1 MIYRD
6 YQQKMHDEFQAA
18 WAGGAKAVLGQ
29 LPTAG
34 GKSAL
39 VAGNVSAFDGPTC
52 SIAHRQELVG
62 QLSMA
67 LCRYGVEHRI
77 VAAEATVREI
87 VRQQLDEFGRSFYR
101 PGSIHG
107 VASVDTL
114 ILLPENDRW
123 LPSVGLAVVDE
134 CFPAGTLIGEVP
146 IEDVRPGDEVDSF
159 DPTTGEMQRRLV
171 VQTFKSPMPDDMV
184 RLVFGGHHVV
194 RCTRGHPILTKRGWV
209 AAADLL
215 RSDEVATH
223 GIQLYPVLEDIHP
236 SAVASPSGVQ
246 KWEGLLQQV
255 VRVRLPGRDQ
265 LEGNGRDEP
274 EVRLGSDD
282 RAEPDGGPDGTKKGI
297 RNAQADRTRAE
308 SARGEWPTADCGGTR
323 SGGKAES
330 DGLLRTGG
338 DCDGETA
345 GLGLPACLQGGLGMS
360 PAETGDRSGWGVSWL
375 LRAPS
380 SGREER
386 RVPTFTRLD
395 SVEVYQPTNTD
406 GNRENDAGDFVYNFE
421 VAGTHTYVAN
431 GLVVHNCH
439 HVAREGTTKGSV
451 GKWMKALNRMPLA
464 LLLGLTA
471 TPSRADGKGL
481 GRHADGVF
489 DVMVEGPP
497 MRELIN
503 RGYLSEYQVFCPKSD
518 IDLSNVAH
526 APSGDFSPDGVRK
539 AVHASR
545 TIVGDMV
552 GSYLQHAPGQ
562 RGISFCVDI
571 EAATEVCTEYRRRGV
586 PAEIL
591 TGKTPTNLRAQIL
604 RRLRDGSV
612 LQVVAVEVLNE
623 GTDVPA
629 VECISFGRPTDSLGL
644 YMQQGGRGLRIAP
657 GKKIATIIDH
667 VGNFLRHK
675 PFDMPRKWS
684 LDRREKRGKG
694 SALIDGPPMRSC
706 PQCTRPYERVLVG
719 CPYCGHF
726 PEPALRSGPE
736 HVDGDLVLLT
746 PEVLAKMRGEV
757 DPPLRVPYGATGAIE
772 GALRKHHAAR
782 CEAQAALRAAMDQWA
797 GYRVLAGDNERV
809 QQRRFFHQF
818 GVDVLTAQALPAR
831 EADALRQQI
840 EGAYHA

>member
-6 YQQKMHDEFQAA
+6 YQQKMHDEFQDA
-18 WAGGAKAVLGQ
+18 WAGGAKAVLGVAA
-29 LPTAG
+29 TG
-34 GKSAL
+34 SGKSAL
-39 VAGNVSAFDGPTC
+39 IAGNVSAFDGPTC

-114 ILLPENDRW
+114 VLLPENDRW
-123 LPSVGLAVVDE
+123 LPNVGLAIVDE
-134 CFPAGTLIGEVP
+134 
-146 IEDVRPGDEVDSF
+146 
-159 DPTTGEMQRRLV
+159 
-171 VQTFKSPMPDDMV
+171 
-184 RLVFGGHHVV
+184 HH
-194 RCTRGHPILTKRGWV
+194 H
-209 AAADLL
+209 
-215 RSDEVATH
+215 
-223 GIQLYPVLEDIHP
+223 
-236 SAVASPSGVQ
+236 AV
-246 KWEGLLQQV
+246 
-255 VRVRLPGRDQ
+255 
-265 LEGNGRDEP
+265 
-274 EVRLGSDD
+274 
-282 RAEPDGGPDGTKKGI
+282 
-297 RNAQADRTRAE
+297 
-308 SARGEWPTADCGGTR
+308 
-323 SGGKAES
+323 
-330 DGLLRTGG
+330 
-338 DCDGETA
+338 
-345 GLGLPACLQGGLGMS
+345 
-360 PAETGDRSGWGVSWL
+360 
-375 LRAPS
+375 
-380 SGREER
+380 
-386 RVPTFTRLD
+386 
-395 SVEVYQPTNTD
+395 
-406 GNRENDAGDFVYNFE
+406 
-421 VAGTHTYVAN
+421 
-431 GLVVHNCH
+431 
-439 HVAREGTTKGSV
+439 REGTTKGSV
-451 GKWMKALNRMPLA
+451 GKWMKALNRMPRA
-464 LLLGLTA
+464 KVLGLTA

-481 GRHADGVF
+481 GRHADGII

-571 EAATEVCTEYRRRGV
+571 EAATEVCAEYRRRGV

-591 TGKTPTNLRAQIL
+591 TGKTPTNLRASIL

-694 SALIDGPPMRSC
+694 AALIDGPPMRSC

-746 PEVLAKMRGEV
+746 PEVLAKLRGEV

-782 CEAQAALRAAMDQWA
+782 SEAQAALRRAMDQWA

-831 EADALRQQI
+831 EADALRATI
-840 EGAYHA
+840 ESNYFT

>member
-6 YQQKMHDEFQAA
+6 YQQKMHDEFQDA
-18 WAGGAKAVLGQ
+18 WAGGARAVLGVAA
-29 LPTAG
+29 TG
-34 GKSAL
+34 SGKSAL
-39 VAGNVSAFDGPTC
+39 IAGNVSAFDGPTC

-114 ILLPENDRW
+114 VLLPEHDRW
-123 LPSVGLAVVDE
+123 LPNVGLAIVDE

-159 DPTTGEMQRRLV
+159 DPTTGEMQKRQVAR
-171 VQTFKSPMPDDMV
+171 TFKSPMPDDMV

-209 AAADLL
+209 AAANLL

-223 GIQLYPVLEDIHP
+223 GIQLYPVLESLHP
-236 SAVASPSGVQ
+236 SAVASPAGVRP
-246 KWEGLLQQV
+246 WEGVLRQTL
-255 VRVRLPGRDQ
+255 RDCLPGRDQ
-265 LEGNGRDEP
+265 LEGNGRNEQ
-274 EVRLGSDD
+274 EVRISPDD
-282 RAEPDGGPDGTKKGI
+282 RAEPDGGPDCAKEGVGNT
-297 RNAQADRTRAE
+297 QADRTRAE
-308 SARGEWPTADCGGTR
+308 GARRERAASDCGGTR
-323 SGGKAES
+323 SGRKAEP
-330 DGLLRTGG
+330 DGVLRTGRNP
-338 DCDGETA
+338 DGKTA
-345 GLGLPACLQGGLGMS
+345 RLGLPARLQGGLRV
-360 PAETGDRSGWGVSWL
+360 PLDKAGDRSGWKFSQHARSAV
-375 LRAPS
+375 

-386 RVPTFTRLD
+386 RVPTFARLD
-395 SVEVYQPTNTD
+395 SVEVYQPTDTD
-406 GNRENDAGDFVYNFE
+406 GNRGNNAGDFVYNFE

-451 GKWMKALNRMPLA
+451 GKWMKALNRMPRA
-464 LLLGLTA
+464 KVLGLTA

-481 GRHADGVF
+481 GRHADGVI

-518 IDLSNVAH
+518 IDLSQVAH

-552 GSYLQHAPGQ
+552 GSYLQFAPGQ

-571 EAATEVCTEYRRRGV
+571 EAATEVCAEYRRRGV

-591 TGKTPTNLRAQIL
+591 TGKTPTSLRAQIL

-629 VECISFGRPTDSLGL
+629 VECISFARPTDSLGL

-694 SALIDGPPMRSC
+694 AALIDGPPMRAC

-757 DPPLRVPYGATGAIE
+757 DAPMKHPFNAGPEIM
-772 GALRKHHAAR
+772 GALRKRHAAKT
-782 CEAQAALRAAMDQWA
+782 EAQAALRAAMDQWA

-831 EADALRQQI
+831 EADALRATI
-840 EGAYHA
+840 ESNYFT

>member
-6 YQQKMHDEFQAA
+6 YQQKMHDEFQDA
-18 WAGGAKAVLGQ
+18 WAGGARAVLGVA
-29 LPTAG
+29 PTG
-34 GKSAL
+34 SGKGAL
-39 VAGNVSAFDGPTC
+39 VAGNVDAFDGPSC
-52 SIAHRQELVG
+52 AIAHRQELVG
-62 QLSMA
+62 QLSMS

-114 ILLPENDRW
+114 VLLPENDRW
-123 LPSVGLAVVDE
+123 LPNVGLAIVDE

-159 DPTTGEMQRRLV
+159 DPTTGEMQKRQV
-171 VQTFKSPMPDDMV
+171 VRTFKSPMPDDMV

-209 AAADLL
+209 AAANLL

-223 GIQLYPVLEDIHP
+223 GIQLYPVLESLHP
-236 SAVASPSGVQ
+236 SAVAGVACSQ
-246 KWEGLLQQV
+246 KRQGLLQQV
-255 VRVRLPGRDQ
+255 MRDRLPSRDLLQ
-265 LEGNGRDEP
+265 GNGRNEP
-274 EVRLGSDD
+274 KVCICPDDGAKPDAGPNSAKEGVRN
-282 RAEPDGGPDGTKKGI
+282 T
-297 RNAQADRTRAE
+297 QADRARAE
-308 SARGEWPTADCGGTR
+308 SARREWAASDCGGTC
-323 SGGKAES
+323 SGGKAEP

-338 DCDGETA
+338 DRDRETA
-345 GLGLPACLQGGLGMS
+345 GLRLSACLQSGLGVS
-360 PAETGDRSGWGVSWL
+360 HAEAGDRSGRKFAQRV
-375 LRAPS
+375 RAP
-380 SGREER
+380 GAGCEER
-386 RVPTFTRLD
+386 RTPTFTRLD
-395 SVEVYQPTNTD
+395 SVEVYQPTDTD
-406 GNRENDAGDFVYNFE
+406 GNRGNDAGDFVYNFE

-439 HVAREGTTKGSV
+439 HVAREGTIKGSV
-451 GKWMKALNRMPLA
+451 GKWMKALNRMPRA
-464 LLLGLTA
+464 KVLGLTA

-518 IDLSNVAH
+518 IDLSQVAH

-552 GSYLQHAPGQ
+552 GSYLQFAPGQ

-571 EAATEVCTEYRRRGV
+571 EAASEVCAEYRRRGV

-629 VECISFGRPTDSLGL
+629 VECISFARPTDSLGL

-694 SALIDGPPMRSC
+694 AALIDGPPMRAC

-719 CPYCGHF
+719 CPYCGHS

-746 PEVLAKMRGEV
+746 PEVLAKMRGEI
-757 DPPLRVPYGATGAIE
+757 DAPLRVPYGATGAIE
-772 GALRKHHAAR
+772 GALRKHHTAR
-782 CEAQAALRAAMDQWA
+782 SEAQRALRAAMDQWA